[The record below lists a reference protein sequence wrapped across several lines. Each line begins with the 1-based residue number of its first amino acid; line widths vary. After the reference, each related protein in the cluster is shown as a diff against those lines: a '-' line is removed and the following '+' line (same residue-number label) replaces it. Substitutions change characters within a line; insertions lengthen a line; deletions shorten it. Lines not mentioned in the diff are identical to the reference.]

1 MLQKSGELRGVA
13 LATILFGAL
22 VFAYGLASWCL
33 NFWGDYSFFFPAG
46 KMIGGSII
54 ISLGYIHL
62 NLEEL
67 RKK

>member
-1 MLQKSGELRGVA
+1 
-13 LATILFGAL
+13 
-22 VFAYGLASWCL
+22 VFAYGLVSWCL
-33 NFWGDYSFFFPAG
+33 NVWSDYSFFFPAV
-46 KMIGGSII
+46 KMIGGWVL